1 MNAPASPLAFAL
13 IINGDDAPTPAPR
26 CAVADCDTGAG
37 VYHVASG
44 RILRPDYETFRAA
57 LPPRLRRYMTRERVP
72 FPSLWFRKGT
82 RFEHGRT
89 GPALPYMTIRDA
101 RGDYVATVYA
111 ALVEGDA

>member
-1 MNAPASPLAFAL
+1 MNAPLSFAL

-26 CAVADCDTGAG
+26 CAVADCATGAG

-57 LPPRLRRYMTRERVP
+57 LPSRLRRYVTREREP
-72 FPSLWFRKGT
+72 FPSLWFDKRA

-89 GPALPYMTIRDA
+89 APALPYFTIRNA

-111 ALVEGDA
+111 ALVEGEA